1 MATEG
6 LEPEAVGQVRL
17 PFGTGLTGLVAARA
31 EPVNVEDAPVHPAFR
46 FVAAVGETPFHGF
59 LGVPIVRR
67 RRVLG
72 VLVVQQRLQRKF
84 IEDEVAFLVT
94 LAAQLAAS
102 ITQAELRQELD
113 RLDRDSLDG
122 TLFLDG
128 VASARGL
135 GIGEAVVVYPPTRLE
150 SIPDKP
156 IANVEEEAERLRHAV
171 EAELAELRR
180 LSQRMDQV
188 LSPGD
193 RALFDAYAL
202 LLGSDSLVDGTVER
216 IRRGNWA
223 PGALRD
229 TVLEYAN
236 IFEEMDDSYLRER
249 AADIRDLGR
258 RLLGRLLEEQ
268 GESRHYP
275 DYTILMGEEIMV
287 SQLFDVPLER
297 LAGLVSE
304 RGTGASHVALL
315 ARGLGIPAVFGVS
328 NVPLNRLNGRQVVV
342 DGYSARVCIQPGPAL
357 LAEYRNLAQQEAD
370 LTRELRELK
379 DLPAQTPDGYR
390 MQLLANSALLAD
402 INAARDTGAEGIG
415 LYRSEMHFFLRDRFP
430 GEEEQTAIYR
440 RVLKSM
446 EPYPV
451 VLRTLDVGGDKPLP
465 YFPIQ
470 EDNPFLGWRGI
481 RISLDQPDIFKTQL
495 RAMLRAGADYSQ
507 LSILFPMISAVSE
520 LNDCLELVR
529 QAHSELV
536 EDGLPVDFPR
546 V

>member
-1 MATEG
+1 MLDSLQRIVQEVSAARDLDEALKLIVARVRAAMHADVCSVYLADQARGEHVLMATEG

-31 EPVNVEDAPVHPAFR
+31 EPVNVEDAPAHPAFR

-67 RRVLG
+67 SRVLG

-156 IANVEEEAERLRHAV
+156 IADVEEEAERLRHAV

-180 LSQRMDQV
+180 LSQRMEQV

-236 IFEEMDDSYLRER
+236 IFEE
-249 AADIRDLGR
+249 
-258 RLLGRLLEEQ
+258 
-268 GESRHYP
+268 
-275 DYTILMGEEIMV
+275 
-287 SQLFDVPLER
+287 
-297 LAGLVSE
+297 
-304 RGTGASHVALL
+304 
-315 ARGLGIPAVFGVS
+315 
-328 NVPLNRLNGRQVVV
+328 
-342 DGYSARVCIQPGPAL
+342 
-357 LAEYRNLAQQEAD
+357 
-370 LTRELRELK
+370 
-379 DLPAQTPDGYR
+379 
-390 MQLLANSALLAD
+390 
-402 INAARDTGAEGIG
+402 
-415 LYRSEMHFFLRDRFP
+415 
-430 GEEEQTAIYR
+430 
-440 RVLKSM
+440 
-446 EPYPV
+446 
-451 VLRTLDVGGDKPLP
+451 
-465 YFPIQ
+465 
-470 EDNPFLGWRGI
+470 
-481 RISLDQPDIFKTQL
+481 
-495 RAMLRAGADYSQ
+495 
-507 LSILFPMISAVSE
+507 
-520 LNDCLELVR
+520 
-529 QAHSELV
+529 
-536 EDGLPVDFPR
+536 
-546 V
+546 